1 MGHRVF
7 ETYAE
12 AEEQYGADVASLG
25 NNSSGSWAGNDFDY
39 EEILYGETGQLTEH
53 TLSAVGGDESTQF
66 YLGGQY
72 MDEGGIIKN
81 TGYKKLSGRMNGDHR
96 LSEKAKVSVST
107 NLIRSEADRGVTGN
121 DNTNMTY
128 GFSIGFTPSFIDIR
142 DTDGDGEYPIIP
154 TIPSNPLE
162 TAEYFVNNM

>member
-1 MGHRVF
+1 MGDRVF

-12 AEEQYGADVASLG
+12 AEEQYGADIAALG
-25 NNSSGSWAGNDFDY
+25 NDASGNWAGNDFDY

-53 TLSAVGGDESTQF
+53 TLSAVGGDEETQF
-66 YLGGQY
+66 YLGGQF

-81 TGYKKLSGRMNGDHR
+81 TGYKKMSGRLNVDHR

-107 NLIRSEADRGVTGN
+107 NLVRSEADRGVTGN

-128 GFSIGFTPSFIDIR
+128 GFSIGFTPSFKDIR
-142 DTDGDGEYPIIP
+142 QNEDCSFP
-154 TIPSNPLE
+154 THPLNPSNPLE
-162 TAEYFVNNM
+162 TA